1 MPNDAYSRAGVN
13 INAGQRATDL
23 MAEAV
28 RSTYGPQVLAGIG
41 AFGGI
46 FDFDTAN
53 MDAPALVASMDGVGT
68 KTKVAARLVR
78 WDTLGR
84 DLVNHCVNDILVQG
98 ARPLFFLDYIASSH
112 LDSEQVATVV
122 GGVAAA
128 CREAGCALL
137 GGETAEM
144 PGVYEP
150 GEIDLVGTIVGVVD
164 RSKMIDGRKIVPGD
178 VILGLPST
186 GLHTNGY
193 SLARRVLAD
202 LDWTAPHPELGS
214 TPGEA
219 LLAVHRS
226 YLSAVQT
233 LESAGVELRGLAHIT
248 GGGIPDNLP
257 RIFPGEVGATIQRGS
272 WPEPPIFGLIQR
284 LGNVADDEMFH
295 VFNMG
300 IGMLVVVPSEQVA
313 LAQSAMDGELY
324 VVGEIVS
331 GAAKVSINNV

>member
-1 MPNDAYSRAGVN
+1 MSQQNDAYSRAGVN
-13 INAGQRATDL
+13 ISAGQRAADL
-23 MAEAV
+23 MAAAV

-46 FDFDTAN
+46 FDFDAAH
-53 MDAPALVASMDGVGT
+53 MKAPALVASMDGVGT
-68 KTKVAARLVR
+68 KTKVAARLGR
-78 WDTLGR
+78 WDTIGH

-98 ARPLFFLDYIASSH
+98 AQPLFFLDYVASSH
-112 LDSEQVATVV
+112 LNSERVATVV
-122 GGVAAA
+122 SGVAAA

-164 RSKMIDGRKIVPGD
+164 RNKIIDGKGIRPGD

-193 SLARRVLAD
+193 SLARRALAD
-202 LDWTAPHPELGS
+202 LDWTAPLLELGGS
-214 TPGEA
+214 PGDA
-219 LLAVHRS
+219 LLAVHRA
-226 YLSAVQT
+226 YLRAVHT
-233 LESAGVELRGLAHIT
+233 LQAAGVELHGLAHIT

-257 RIFPGEVGATIQRGS
+257 RIFPPGVGAIIHRGR
-272 WPEPPIFGLIQR
+272 WPQPPIFGLIQR
-284 LGNVADDEMFH
+284 LGHISDAEMFR

-300 IGMLVVVPSEQVA
+300 LGMLLVVPPEQVI
-313 LAQSAMDGELY
+313 LAQAVEELY
-324 VVGEIVS
+324 LVGETTPGQTGVIIDN
-331 GAAKVSINNV
+331 A